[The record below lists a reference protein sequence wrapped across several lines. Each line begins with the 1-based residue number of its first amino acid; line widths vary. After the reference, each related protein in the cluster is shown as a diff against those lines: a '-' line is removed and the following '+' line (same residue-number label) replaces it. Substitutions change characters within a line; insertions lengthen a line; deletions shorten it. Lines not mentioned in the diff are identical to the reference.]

1 MDGSAYR
8 YHDQD
13 AGQDAPFTV
22 TQAMGAVKR
31 RLETISMRVIGEVSE
46 LSNKPGYKAVY
57 FTLHDEGAA
66 MPCLMWRNIFDR
78 AGIELRAGLLVEVTG
93 FFTAYVPKGRMNFS
107 VRTLKLAGEGNLRMR
122 VAALARKLES
132 EGLMSSERKRAVPG
146 LPSRIAVVTSPR
158 GKAVHDCLRTLRRR
172 FPLAEVAVCGVAVEG
187 VTAPRE
193 LCEGLR
199 VAAASGAEVIL
210 LVRGGGSYEDLMPFN
225 DEGLARMVAACPVPV
240 VTGIGHEP
248 DNTIADM
255 VADLRCS
262 TPTAA
267 AEAVT
272 PSREEM
278 GEVLSGLSE
287 RLASALS
294 HTVERGQARLSRLE
308 AHPLL
313 RDPNAL
319 LSEHFLRTD
328 LAAGRLARAIPDAL
342 VRDSERMQRLQDG
355 LVRSSGRVL
364 ADALHSHRD
373 LHARLVRSTSVVL
386 PRHERQLALA
396 ASRLNDLSPLG
407 VLARGYALAF
417 DEAGEHVI
425 DTVSK
430 ANPGDHLSVRLHDG
444 ELGCEVVTVQGFEE
458 KGSTEDE

>member
-1 MDGSAYR
+1 MDGNGYR
-8 YHDQD
+8 YHNQGT
-13 AGQDAPFTV
+13 GQEAPLTV
-22 TQAMGAVKR
+22 TQAMGTVKR
-31 RLETISMRVIGEVSE
+31 RLEAISMRVIGEVSE
-46 LSNKPGYKAVY
+46 LSDKPGYKAVY

-78 AGIELRAGLLVEVTG
+78 AGIELRVGLLVEVTG
-93 FFTAYVPKGRMNFS
+93 SFTAYVPKGRMNFS
-107 VRTLKLAGEGNLRMR
+107 VRTLRLAGEGNLRLR
-122 VAALARKLES
+122 VAALARKLEA
-132 EGLMSSERKRAVPG
+132 EGLMSPARKRAIPG
-146 LPSRIAVVTSPR
+146 LPSRVAVVTSPR

-172 FPLAEVAVCGVAVEG
+172 FPLAEVLVCGVAVEG
-187 VTAPRE
+187 ATAPQE

-199 VAAASGAEVIL
+199 VAVSSGAEVIL

-272 PSREEM
+272 PSREGM
-278 GEVLSGLSE
+278 GEVLAGFSE
-287 RLASALS
+287 RLGSALS
-294 HTVERGQARLSRLE
+294 RTVERGQARLSRLE

-342 VRDSERMQRLQDG
+342 VRDAERMQFLQDA

-364 ADALHSHRD
+364 ADAARSRQD
-373 LHARLVRSTSVVL
+373 LHARLVRSPSVVL

-407 VLARGYALAF
+407 VLARGYALTF
-417 DEAGEHVI
+417 DETGEHVI

-430 ANPGDHLSVRLHDG
+430 VDPGDHLSVRLHDG
-444 ELGCEVVTVQGFEE
+444 EVDCEVITVRGLEE
-458 KGSTEDE
+458 KRSTEDE